1 MSIAIGS
8 ATLLLIPS
16 VVTSVGGNGRS
27 PPTSTSARKSSR
39 CWTRS
44 RSTGFSRHRWV
55 LTHFCRH
62 GRSSC
67 CRAHRGSERVHCCY
81 SRAFGSRASS
91 GAFAARQR
99 SEGTS
104 SLTAKN
110 DQLLQLIYLGGQERV
125 TYSWDEGVRRTH
137 AILAIKTLLVDIR
150 DSETLFCIDGLTQS
164 DPKKRRIHRTFWGFS
179 VLVCTSLFSKK
190 RRSNVTLCLLPF
202 WSESDL

>member
-1 MSIAIGS
+1 MQSHDREESQYLSDWKEQHEQSLEDLFVPRSDLRGKEWTFPTDFYVRTEELQVLDEIKKHWLQPPSLGS
-8 ATLLLIPS
+8 HALLPPRKKLVLQGSPG
-16 VVTSVGGNGRS
+16 VG
-27 PPTSTSARKSSR
+27 
-39 CWTRS
+39 
-44 RSTGFSRHRWV
+44 
-55 LTHFCRH
+55 
-62 GRSSC
+62 
-67 CRAHRGSERVHCCY
+67 
-81 SRAFGSRASS
+81 
-91 GAFAARQR
+91 R

-125 TYSWDEGVRRTH
+125 TYIWDEGVRRTH